1 MKKDSVPKLEKIG
14 MGNSFEVKQEA
25 SGLCSCCNSFK
36 TCTYAKDPK
45 RPILQCEEFDG
56 IVPPSLKMIPHGK
69 IVPKGFEKT
78 PTPSIS
84 ELAPYRGLC
93 SLCEDRLT
101 CTYPKSEGGVWH
113 CEEYR

>member
-1 MKKDSVPKLEKIG
+1 MKKATIPKPKNKKMESL
-14 MGNSFEVKQEA
+14 FEVKREA